1 MKHLIFLLIF
11 SLAGVFACPLK
22 ANEPVVTITTNV
34 GVMKAKL
41 YDNVPNHV
49 KTFIERAK
57 KGEYNGTLFTRV
69 IKDFMIQGGAPDSRN
84 ASPGARVGFGDKD
97 TEILPELRP
106 EYFHKK
112 GALAAPRQNDDVN
125 PEKKK
130 PVPRTPLSPELK
142 GLVKDMQHIFATKV
156 KAVGT
161 HDKGRIYID
170 YYTQSDLQRIFELIE
185 RLK

>member
-49 KTFIERAK
+49 KTFIERDQ

-84 ASPGARVGFGDKD
+84 APPGARVGFGDKD
-97 TEILPELRP
+97 AEILPDFARNIFIRKVHWRLR
-106 EYFHKK
+106 
-112 GALAAPRQNDDVN
+112 
-125 PEKKK
+125 
-130 PVPRTPLSPELK
+130 
-142 GLVKDMQHIFATKV
+142 
-156 KAVGT
+156 
-161 HDKGRIYID
+161 GRMM
-170 YYTQSDLQRIFELIE
+170 T
-185 RLK
+185 